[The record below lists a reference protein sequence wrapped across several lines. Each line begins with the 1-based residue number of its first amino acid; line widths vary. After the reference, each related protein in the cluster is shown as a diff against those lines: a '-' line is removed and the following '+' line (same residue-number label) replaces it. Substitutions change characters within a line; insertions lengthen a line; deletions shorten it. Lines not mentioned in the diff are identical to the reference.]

1 MLSLARRVLRGL
13 RRRELLHDAE
23 RVALALSGGSDSVAL
38 VWLLQEMA
46 SAGHIAVAG
55 LVHLNHGL
63 RGEESNGDEVF
74 CRALAARI
82 GWPIDVEEIDAAALA
97 RAQSQSVETAGR
109 AARYRF
115 FEAAAQR
122 LGADV
127 VMTGHTLD
135 DQAET
140 VLLRLLRG
148 AGTRGLGGVRPR
160 RGPYVRPLLDVR
172 RAELRQYLVDRGESF
187 RDDSSNRDLSVP
199 RNRIRHELMPVISRL
214 APGGVRAL
222 ARVAALARD
231 DEDFLQKAAIEAGRS
246 LVLSDEARR
255 VAQAPPASTLRIDCR
270 MFAVLPPA
278 LGRRVVRELLLRAA
292 PGATFSARHIEA
304 VRELAFAD
312 KSNGHLDLPGLA
324 VERRAGVLSISSRAG
339 AATPNPAGRR
349 RRLTSAGPGQG
360 ARRPLEVP
368 GAVEMPE
375 AGVTIAASMQV
386 GESAV
391 PPGTDKRV
399 AMLQASS
406 LMLPLAV
413 RTRRPGD
420 RFRPL
425 GAPGRRKLQDLL
437 VDRKVPREAREIVP
451 LVVDAADRIVWVVGV
466 AIAEECRVTSPG
478 AGVVILKVGD
488 LGT

>member
-13 RRRELLHDAE
+13 RRRELLNAGE
-23 RVALALSGGSDSVAL
+23 RVAIALSGGSDSVAL
-38 VWLLQEMA
+38 VWLLQEIA
-46 SAGHIAVAG
+46 SAGHVAIAG

-63 RGEESNGDEVF
+63 RGEESNADEAF

-82 GWPIDVEEIDAAALA
+82 GWPIDVGQIDTAALA

-115 FEAAAQR
+115 FEAAAKR

-148 AGTRGLGGVRPR
+148 AGTRGLAGVRPR
-160 RGPYVRPLLDVR
+160 RGPYVRPLLEVR
-172 RAELRQYLVDRGESF
+172 RAELRQYLVDRGESY
-187 RDDSSNRDLSVP
+187 RDDSSNEDRSIP
-199 RNRIRHELMPVISRL
+199 RNRVRHELMPIIARL

-222 ARVAALARD
+222 ARVATLARE

-246 LVLSDEARR
+246 LVLSDEAG
-255 VAQAPPASTLRIDCR
+255 ALPDSTLRIDCR

-278 LGRRVVRELLLRAA
+278 IGRRVVRELLIRAA
-292 PGATFSARHIEA
+292 PGAAFTARHIEA
-304 VRELAFAD
+304 VRELAAAD
-312 KSNGHLDLPGLA
+312 KSRGHLDLPGL
-324 VERRAGVLSISSRAG
+324 VLERRAGELCILPRVEARA
-339 AATPNPAGRR
+339 TTDPAGRR
-349 RRLTSAGPGQG
+349 RRLNDAGSFHR
-360 ARRPLEVP
+360 ALDVP

-386 GESAV
+386 GEPAAA
-391 PPGTDKRV
+391 PGHDKRV

-406 LMLPLAV
+406 LALPLAV

-451 LVVDAADRIVWVVGV
+451 LVVDATDRIVWVVGV

-478 AGVVILKVGD
+478 AGVVILEARD
-488 LGT
+488 LRN

>member
-13 RRRELLHDAE
+13 RRRELLNAGE
-23 RVALALSGGSDSVAL
+23 RVAIALSGGSDSVAL
-38 VWLLQEMA
+38 VWLLQEIA
-46 SAGHIAVAG
+46 SAGHVAIAG

-63 RGEESNGDEVF
+63 RGEESNADEAF

-82 GWPIDVEEIDAAALA
+82 GWPIDVGQIDAAALA

-115 FEAAAQR
+115 FEAAAKR

-148 AGTRGLGGVRPR
+148 AGTRGLAGVRPR
-160 RGPYVRPLLDVR
+160 RGPYVRPLLEVR
-172 RAELRQYLVDRGESF
+172 RAELRQYLVDRGESY
-187 RDDSSNRDLSVP
+187 RDDSSNEDRSIP
-199 RNRIRHELMPVISRL
+199 RNRVRHELMPIITRL

-222 ARVAALARD
+222 ARVATLARE

-246 LVLSDEARR
+246 LVLSDEAG
-255 VAQAPPASTLRIDCR
+255 ALPDSTLRIDCR

-278 LGRRVVRELLLRAA
+278 IGRRVVRELLIRAA
-292 PGATFSARHIEA
+292 PGAAFTARHIEA
-304 VRELAFAD
+304 VRELAAAD
-312 KSNGHLDLPGLA
+312 KSRGHLDLPGL
-324 VERRAGVLSISSRAG
+324 VLERRAGELCILPRVEARA
-339 AATPNPAGRR
+339 TTDPAGRR
-349 RRLTSAGPGQG
+349 RRLNDAGSFHR
-360 ARRPLEVP
+360 ALDVP

-386 GESAV
+386 GEPAAA
-391 PPGTDKRV
+391 PGHDKRV

-406 LMLPLAV
+406 LALPLAV

-451 LVVDAADRIVWVVGV
+451 LVVDATDRIVWVVGV

-478 AGVVILKVGD
+478 AGVVILEARD
-488 LGT
+488 LRN

>member
-13 RRRELLHDAE
+13 RRRELLNAGE
-23 RVALALSGGSDSVAL
+23 RVAIAVSGGSDSVAL
-38 VWLLQEMA
+38 VWLFQEIA
-46 SAGHIAVAG
+46 SAGHVAIAG

-63 RGEESNGDEVF
+63 RGEESHADEAF

-82 GWPIDVEEIDAAALA
+82 GWPIDVGHIDAAALA

-109 AARYRF
+109 AARYGF
-115 FEAAAQR
+115 FEAAAQK

-160 RGPYVRPLLDVR
+160 RGPYVRPLLEVR
-172 RAELRQYLVDRGESF
+172 RAELRQYLVDRGESY
-187 RDDSSNRDLSVP
+187 RDDSSNDDRSIP
-199 RNRIRHELMPVISRL
+199 RNRVRHELMPVIGRL
-214 APGGVRAL
+214 APGGVQAL

-246 LVLSDEARR
+246 LVLSEEAG
-255 VAQAPPASTLRIDCR
+255 ALPQGPPDSTLRIDCR

-278 LGRRVVRELLLRAA
+278 IGRRVVRELLNRAA
-292 PGATFSARHIEA
+292 PGAAFTVRHIEA
-304 VRELAFAD
+304 VRELAAAD
-312 KSNGHLDLPGLA
+312 KSRGHLDLPGL
-324 VERRAGVLSISSRAG
+324 VLERRGGELSISSRVEAG
-339 AATPNPAGRR
+339 ATTDPAGRR
-349 RRLTSAGPGQG
+349 RRLNDAGSFHR
-360 ARRPLEVP
+360 ALEVP

-375 AGVTIAASMQV
+375 AGVTIAASIQV
-386 GESAV
+386 GESAAA
-391 PPGTDKRV
+391 PGLDKRV

-406 LMLPLAV
+406 LALPLAV

-478 AGVVILKVGD
+478 AGVVILEVRD
-488 LGT
+488 LRN